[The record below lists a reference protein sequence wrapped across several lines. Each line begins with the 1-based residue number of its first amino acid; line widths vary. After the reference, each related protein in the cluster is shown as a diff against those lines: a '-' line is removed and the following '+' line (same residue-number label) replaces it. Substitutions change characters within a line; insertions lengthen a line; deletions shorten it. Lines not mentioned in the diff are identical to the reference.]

1 MNTKKNTE
9 NTITILLG
17 TSDKEK
23 HPLKASR
30 GKRHKRNKEI
40 VFTHFML
47 EKNKNK
53 KMPKISL
60 KDQKKNLST

>member
-40 VFTHFML
+40 IFTHFML
-47 EKNKNK
+47 EKKTKNK
-53 KMPKISL
+53 KKPKIF
-60 KDQKKNLST
+60 KGPKEKST

>member
-40 VFTHFML
+40 IFTHFML
-47 EKNKNK
+47 EKKQK
-53 KMPKISL
+53 
-60 KDQKKNLST
+60 QKKAKNL